1 MKRLL
6 KNQGAFFGA
15 MLMAAVVVLSAAPQA
30 RAAAEQDRLKDMVR
44 EVLRDNPGLVMDVLR
59 QNPEQVLDIV
69 RDGNRIARDRAM
81 RAQWQADMTQPK
93 QVKLDGRPVRGP
105 QDAPVTIV
113 AYSDFTCP
121 YCAQAAGTVAALM
134 EHYKGKVRLVFKHYP
149 LKSHDNAETASRM
162 FVAAAMQDEAKA
174 WALYDAMFVERARV
188 IKEGSAFIS
197 AKAAELGL
205 DAARLARDAQSD
217 SATRIL
223 REDRQEA
230 ENLGL
235 EGTPTFLVNDIV
247 VRGSLPLPQFA
258 DAVDMA
264 WAKAAGR

>member
-1 MKRLL
+1 
-6 KNQGAFFGA
+6 
-15 MLMAAVVVLSAAPQA
+15 
-30 RAAAEQDRLKDMVR
+30 
-44 EVLRDNPGLVMDVLR
+44 
-59 QNPEQVLDIV
+59 
-69 RDGNRIARDRAM
+69 
-81 RAQWQADMTQPK
+81 MTQPK

-217 SATRIL
+217 AATRIL